1 MKKLLFIFGIL
12 FVLTSQAQKIAFVDT
27 DKILEKI
34 PDYQSA
40 QDKLNDLAVQYQKEI
55 QDPTNVD
62 YSLNGLVDQSE
73 SEITWIKLHQ
83 MFDK

>member
-1 MKKLLFIFGIL
+1 MAAKIDGIE
-12 FVLTSQAQKIAFVDT
+12 
-27 DKILEKI
+27 ILK
-34 PDYQSA
+34 
-40 QDKLNDLAVQYQKEI
+40 QKEI
-55 QDPTNVD
+55 QAPRNVD

>member
-1 MKKLLFIFGIL
+1 MAAKIEGIE
-12 FVLTSQAQKIAFVDT
+12 
-27 DKILEKI
+27 ILK
-34 PDYQSA
+34 
-40 QDKLNDLAVQYQKEI
+40 QKEI
-55 QDPTNVD
+55 QEPENVA

>member
-1 MKKLLFIFGIL
+1 MAAKIEGIE
-12 FVLTSQAQKIAFVDT
+12 
-27 DKILEKI
+27 ILK
-34 PDYQSA
+34 Q
-40 QDKLNDLAVQYQKEI
+40 NEI
-55 QDPTNVD
+55 LDPTNIE

>member
-1 MKKLLFIFGIL
+1 MAAKIEGIE
-12 FVLTSQAQKIAFVDT
+12 
-27 DKILEKI
+27 ILKQI
-34 PDYQSA
+34 
-40 QDKLNDLAVQYQKEI
+40 EI
-55 QDPTNVD
+55 QEPTNVE

>member
-1 MKKLLFIFGIL
+1 MAAKIKGIEIL
-12 FVLTSQAQKIAFVDT
+12 QK
-27 DKILEKI
+27 
-34 PDYQSA
+34 
-40 QDKLNDLAVQYQKEI
+40 KEI